1 MKYLYIIFLG
11 FFLATCQ
18 KPDPQPT
25 IPMML
30 LGNWE
35 KTEQILD
42 DIVTQFDPLRLEF
55 RENDLL
61 IETDSSS
68 FTVQWQYIREGT
80 RDFILIIQGN
90 NIREKEIDFIS
101 NKEVYFR
108 IQPDC
113 NCVEKFE
120 KRL

>member
-1 MKYLYIIFLG
+1 MT
-11 FFLATCQ
+11 TCQ

-25 IPMML
+25 VPMML
-30 LGNWE
+30 LGNWV

-42 DIVTQFDPLRLEF
+42 DIITQFDPLRLEF
-55 RENDLL
+55 TADELL

-68 FTVQWQYIREGT
+68 FTVHWQYIREGT
-80 RDFILIIQGN
+80 RDIILITQGN

-101 NKEVYFR
+101 NDEVYFR
-108 IQPDC
+108 IQQDC

-120 KRL
+120 KR